1 MQHCQPLHWKQ
12 NYDKR
17 HKCRQVIGGRT
28 EPTFI
33 TGRPS
38 ISCEGTGMRP
48 SAVLKL
54 DCDCTDRLDGGRR
67 SVCGGEDI
75 GLADMVGF
83 WPSLCL
89 LWPVLAVLLEVV
101 REAGRRAKGFFC
113 AWFRSRSWADQRRA
127 SGQQHLSC
135 LSVGEPIG
143 SQKLLCSP
151 ELLCYRR
158 TVDAS
163 RWIRLKFGR
172 IWEAA
177 KRA

>member
-1 MQHCQPLHWKQ
+1 
-12 NYDKR
+12 
-17 HKCRQVIGGRT
+17 
-28 EPTFI
+28 
-33 TGRPS
+33 
-38 ISCEGTGMRP
+38 MRP

-135 LSVGEPIG
+135 LPVGEAIG
-143 SQKLLCSP
+143 SQKLLCLP
-151 ELLCYRR
+151 EVLCYRG

-163 RWIRLKFGR
+163 RWIRLKFGSLQVWQKHQSKMR
-172 IWEAA
+172 RTDDERTSSRKPAGWAEVTAMATTMITTVNAVYLL
-177 KRA
+177 RS